1 MGKSVKK
8 STRKYEKNQLKD
20 ALERRKAGAKIKQRQ
35 QIKLKRKAKNAEFSR
50 KNDDE
55 HGAAQSAE
63 VEDPIAK
70 ISVDQFFQDGIQI
83 PKKTIKVQGFKSTER
98 QANKRKRQK
107 QAQDEENLSE
117 SSEAHIS
124 DLSDNDIEESGE
136 EDDIGM
142 SKDVMDS
149 LAEKDPDFYKFLKE
163 NDPETLDFDENVNLS
178 EISDFGVSDEE
189 QPRKKRKKRKSLE
202 DDELDEQIDSSV
214 VQTATVEKWTKAM
227 KEHHSLR
234 AMRQVVLAFRAA
246 AHVNE
251 DGNKH
256 KYSISSPEVYHNL
269 VITALEN
276 IPCVLQ
282 HHLPVK
288 ESSGKSRVSTD
299 CKKFKTLTPLLKS
312 HSISMNH
319 LLSNLSDSS
328 TIKAT
333 LSSITLLIPYIVHF
347 KKLLKIIIKTVVDI
361 WGDIS
366 HTEAIRITAFLALRR
381 LVVVGDAG
389 TREAVLKTVYQGLVR
404 SSRNTTI
411 HTING
416 INLMKN
422 SASELWGIDA
432 TVGYATGFTFI
443 RQLAIHLRNSITK
456 NQKESYKTVYNWQYL
471 HSLDFWS
478 CVLSEHCSP
487 LKEAENGKESDLRP
501 LIYPTVQI
509 TLGALRLIPTAMYF
523 PLRFHLIRS
532 LLRLSRATGT
542 YIPLASSLLEVLNSN
557 EMRNPPK
564 SSTLKPIDFALNYK
578 ASKSYLHTRVYQ
590 DSIGEEVVELF
601 AEFFVIWCTHIAYPE
616 LALPVIVMLKR
627 WLKDVKSKNKGN
639 KNVKVSNLIVL
650 LLQKLEI
657 NSRWIE
663 ERRSKVDFAPNNRVG
678 VDEFLKGFDWE
689 KTPLG
694 AYVAGQRKLKAEKM
708 KLVEDG
714 RRKEEETKKKMDRGQ
729 ERNDID
735 INESSEGESC

>member
-1 MGKSVKK
+1 MKK

-50 KNDDE
+50 KNDPE
-55 HGAAQSAE
+55 HGAPPSTE

-83 PKKTIKVQGFKSTER
+83 PKKKIKAQGLKSKDG
-98 QANKRKRQK
+98 QASKRKRQK
-107 QAQDEENLSE
+107 QAQDEETLLEDSVAQE
-117 SSEAHIS
+117 S
-124 DLSDNDIEESGE
+124 DLSQSDLGESGD

-142 SKDVMDS
+142 SKDVMDG
-149 LAEKDPDFYKFLKE
+149 LAEKDPEFYKFLKE
-163 NDPETLDFDENVNLS
+163 NDPETLDFDENANLS
-178 EISDFGVSDEE
+178 EINDLSASDEE
-189 QPRKKRKKRKSLE
+189 LPRKKRKKTKSSE
-202 DDELDEQIDSSV
+202 DDELDEQVDSSD
-214 VQTATVEKWTKAM
+214 VQIATVEKWTKAM

-276 IPCVLQ
+276 IPWVLQ
-282 HHLPVK
+282 HHLPIK
-288 ESSGKSRVSTD
+288 ESSGKCRVSTD
-299 CKKFKTLTPLLKS
+299 SKKFKTLTPLLKS

-328 TIKAT
+328 TIKVT
-333 LSSITLLIPYIVHF
+333 LSSITSLIPYIVSF

-361 WGDIS
+361 WGDFS
-366 HTEAIRITAFLALRR
+366 HSEAIRITAFLALRR
-381 LVVVGDAG
+381 LMIVGDAG
-389 TREAVLKTVYQGLVR
+389 TREAVLKTIYQGLVR
-404 SSRNTTI
+404 SSRNTTV
-411 HTING
+411 HTIHG

-487 LKEAENGKESDLRP
+487 FKEAEKGKESELRP
-501 LIYPTVQI
+501 LIYPAVQI

-578 ASKSYLHTRVYQ
+578 APKQYLHTRVYQ
-590 DSIGEEVVELF
+590 DSIGEQIAELF

-616 LALPVIVMLKR
+616 LALPVVVMLKR
-627 WLKDVKSKNKGN
+627 WLKDVKSRNKGN
-639 KNVKVSNLIVL
+639 KNVKVSNLIIL
-650 LLQKLEI
+650 LLQKLET
-657 NSRWIE
+657 NSKWIE
-663 ERRSKVDFAPNNRVG
+663 ERRAKVDFAPNNRVG

-694 AYVAGQRKLKAEKM
+694 AYVAGQRKLKAEKL
-708 KLVEDG
+708 KLEEDG
-714 RRKEEETKKKMDRGQ
+714 RRQEEENTKKFDRRQ
-729 ERNDID
+729 ERKEID
-735 INESSEGESC
+735 ISESSEEDSS